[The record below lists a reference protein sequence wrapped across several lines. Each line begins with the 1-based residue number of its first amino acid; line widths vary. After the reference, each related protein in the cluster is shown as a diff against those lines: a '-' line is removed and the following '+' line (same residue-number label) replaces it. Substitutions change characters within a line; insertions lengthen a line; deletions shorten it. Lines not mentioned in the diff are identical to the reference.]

1 MKRFLTYNYGKRN
14 GWADKLASHN
24 NDVDGEKKVPN
35 TPFYEHFIQ

>member
-1 MKRFLTYNYGKRN
+1 MKSFLTYNYGKRN

-24 NDVDGEKKVPN
+24 NGVDGKKVPN